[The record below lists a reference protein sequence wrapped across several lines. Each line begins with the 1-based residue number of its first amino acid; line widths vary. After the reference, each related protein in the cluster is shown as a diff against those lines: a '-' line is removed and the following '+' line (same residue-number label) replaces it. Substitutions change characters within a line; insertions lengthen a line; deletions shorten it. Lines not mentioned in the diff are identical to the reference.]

1 MSDTTQLL
9 ILLGFLVF
17 LAAISYLA
25 ACAGAGRWLTLK
37 EWL

>member
-1 MSDTTQLL
+1 MSTLL
-9 ILLGFLVF
+9 ICLGSLGA
-17 LAAISYLA
+17 LAAVGYLA